1 MAESGGEAPPL
12 PRRNIRFFAHSLN
25 CQLVAV
31 TLAQNALDAGFE
43 AIEPVVGDKGD
54 RRSGEAAAVDADG
67 ALSLQQLLA
76 QSNGEGHV
84 LLLDI
89 ARRGHVLQHPIILS

>member
-31 TLAQNALDAGFE
+31 TLAQDTLDAGFE
-43 AIEPVVGDKGD
+43 AIEPVIGDECQRCTGK
-54 RRSGEAAAVDADG
+54 AAAVDADG

-76 QSNGEGHV
+76 QSDGERHI
-84 LLLDI
+84 LLLNV
-89 ARRGHVLQHPIILS
+89 ARRGHVLQQRP

>member
-31 TLAQNALDAGFE
+31 TLAQNMLDAGLE
-43 AIEPVVGDKGD
+43 ARKPVIGDKRQ
-54 RRSGEAAAVDADG
+54 RRTGKAAAVDTDS

-76 QSNGEGHV
+76 QCDGERH
-84 LLLDI
+84 
-89 ARRGHVLQHPIILS
+89 LSLIHI

>member
-25 CQLVAV
+25 CQLMAVA
-31 TLAQNALDAGFE
+31 LSQNMLDAGLE

-54 RRSGEAAAVDADG
+54 GRTGKAAAVDTDS
-67 ALSLQQLLA
+67 ALALQQLLA
-76 QSNGEGHV
+76 QCDCERHI
-84 LLLDI
+84 LLPDV
-89 ARRGHVLQHPIILS
+89 ARRGHVLQQRP